1 MNEAPHVIVLGTG
14 GAGFTAAL
22 SAYEAG
28 ARVSLFEKGDQ
39 VGGTTAWSGGMIW
52 IPNNH
57 HEGALGVEDSRD
69 KALTYLMSMSHGLM
83 QQHLVEAFLDHGPE
97 MVAFLEANTP
107 VQFRPIPEFPDYH
120 AEFPGGMPNGGRSL
134 DCPLYSFH
142 ELGEW
147 ADRVTKSPYYPSPH
161 FSIYD
166 TPLGQAKPQ
175 PLAPEELQRRIDGDL
190 RGSGQALVGRLLRA
204 CLDRGIE
211 PKTGHRAVR
220 LLIDGG
226 RVTGVVFETA
236 DGDVEVAADAVVLA
250 TGGFEWDAELLR
262 AFIRGPMTHPLS
274 PKTNTGDGLKM
285 AMRVG
290 AMLGNM
296 REAWWMPV
304 AEVPESDCSTGKTL
318 VAGQRSLPHSI
329 MVNRAGK
336 RFTNE
341 AANYNAIGAAF
352 HDQDVSAFDYKN
364 LPCWLIFDQQYIDRF
379 GFGMISGERGVAPPQ
394 WAMRAESLPELAA
407 RLGIDAEALGAT
419 VDRFNAHCS
428 AGCDP
433 DFGRG
438 DAAHDQ
444 WWGDP
449 GGRGSTAAT
458 LGPIG
463 QGPFFAIEIKS
474 GALGTKG
481 GPQTDANAQVLNIDG
496 GPIAGLYAAGNV
508 MASAMGMTYG
518 GPGGTIAPAMVFGFL
533 AGRHAASVSVK
544 RLEGAV

>member
-1 MNEAPHVIVLGTG
+1 MSKAPHVIVLGTG
-14 GAGFTAAL
+14 GAGLTAAI
-22 SAYEAG
+22 SAHEAG
-28 ARVSLFEKGDQ
+28 ARVSLFEKGEQ

-57 HEGALGVEDSRD
+57 HEATLGVADSRA

-147 ADRVTKSPYYPSPH
+147 AEKVTKSPYYPSPH

-211 PKTGHRAVR
+211 PKTEHRAVR
-220 LLIDGG
+220 LLMDGE
-226 RVTGVVFETA
+226 RVAGVVFETA
-236 DGDVEVAADAVVLA
+236 DGEVEVAADAVVLA
-250 TGGFEWDAELLR
+250 TGGFEWDTDLLR
-262 AFIRGPMTHPLS
+262 AFIRGPLTHPLS

-304 AEVPESDCSTGKTL
+304 AEVPTSDCSMGKTL

-329 MVNRAGK
+329 MVNRAGQ

-352 HDQDVSAFDYKN
+352 HDQDVSAFDYAN

-407 RLGIDAEALGAT
+407 RLGIDPDALDAT
-419 VDRFNAHCS
+419 VERFNAHC
-428 AGCDP
+428 ATGRDP

-449 GGRGSTAAT
+449 DGRGSTAAT

-481 GPQTDANAQVLNIDG
+481 GPQTDVNAQVLSVDG
-496 GPIAGLYAAGNV
+496 GAISGLYAAGNV

-518 GPGGTIAPAMVFGFL
+518 GPGGTIAPGMVFGFL
-533 AGRHAASVSVK
+533 AGRHAATVSAK
-544 RLEGAV
+544 QLEGAA

>member
-1 MNEAPHVIVLGTG
+1 MSKAPHVIVLGTG
-14 GAGFTAAL
+14 GAGLTAAI
-22 SAYEAG
+22 SAHEAG

-57 HEGALGVEDSRD
+57 HEAALGIEDSRA
-69 KALTYLMSMSHGLM
+69 KALAYLMSMSHGLM
-83 QQHLVEAFLDHGPE
+83 QPPLVEAFLDHGPE
-97 MVAFLEANTP
+97 MVAFLEENTP
-107 VQFRPIPEFPDYH
+107 VQFRAIPEFPDYH

-147 ADRVTKSPYYPSPH
+147 ADKVTKSPYYPSPH

-220 LLIDGG
+220 LLMDGG
-226 RVTGVVFETA
+226 RVAGVMFETA
-236 DGDVEVAADAVVLA
+236 DGEVEVAADAVVLA
-250 TGGFEWDAELLR
+250 TGGFEWDADLLR
-262 AFIRGPMTHPLS
+262 AFIRGPLTHPLS

-304 AEVPESDCSTGKTL
+304 AEVPESDCSMGKTL

-329 MVNRAGK
+329 MVNRAGQ

-364 LPCWLIFDQQYIDRF
+364 LPCWLIFDQRYIDRF

-394 WAMRAESLPELAA
+394 WAARAESLPELAA
-407 RLGIDAEALGAT
+407 RLGIDADALEAT
-419 VDRFNAHCS
+419 VARFNGHC
-428 AGCDP
+428 ATGRDP

-449 GGRGSTAAT
+449 DGRGSTAAT

-481 GPQTDANAQVLNIDG
+481 GPQTDANAQVLNVDG
-496 GPIAGLYAAGNV
+496 GTIAGLYAAGNV

-518 GPGGTIAPAMVFGFL
+518 GPGGTIAPGMVFGFL
-533 AGRHAASVSVK
+533 AGRHAARVSAK
-544 RLEGAV
+544 QPEGAA

>member
-1 MNEAPHVIVLGTG
+1 MAEAPHVIVLGTG
-14 GAGFTAAL
+14 GAGFTAAI
-22 SAYEAG
+22 AAHEAG
-28 ARVSLFEKGDQ
+28 ARVSLFEKGEQ

-52 IPNNH
+52 VPNNH
-57 HEGALGVEDSRD
+57 HEATLGVEDSRD

-83 QQHLVEAFLDHGPE
+83 QQPLVEAFLDHGPE

-147 ADRVTKSPYYPSPH
+147 AEKVTLSPYYPMPH

-175 PLAPEELQRRIDGDL
+175 PLTPEELQRRIDGDL

-211 PKTGHRAVR
+211 PQIGHRAVR
-220 LLIDGG
+220 LLMDDD
-226 RVTGVVFETA
+226 RVAGVVFETV
-236 DGDVEVAADAVVLA
+236 DGEVEVGADAVILA
-250 TGGFEWDAELLR
+250 TGGFEWDADLLR

-274 PKTNTGDGLKM
+274 PKTNSGDGLKM

-304 AEVPESDCSTGKTL
+304 AEVPESESSTGKTL

-329 MVNRAGK
+329 MVNRAGE

-364 LPCWLIFDQQYIDRF
+364 LPCWLIFDQQYIDRY

-394 WAMRAESLPELAA
+394 WAMRAESLPELA
-407 RLGIDAEALGAT
+407 
-419 VDRFNAHCS
+419 
-428 AGCDP
+428 
-433 DFGRG
+433 
-438 DAAHDQ
+438 
-444 WWGDP
+444 
-449 GGRGSTAAT
+449 
-458 LGPIG
+458 
-463 QGPFFAIEIKS
+463 
-474 GALGTKG
+474 
-481 GPQTDANAQVLNIDG
+481 
-496 GPIAGLYAAGNV
+496 
-508 MASAMGMTYG
+508 
-518 GPGGTIAPAMVFGFL
+518 
-533 AGRHAASVSVK
+533 K
-544 RLEGAV
+544 RLE

>member
-1 MNEAPHVIVLGTG
+1 MSEAPHVIVLGTG
-14 GAGFTAAL
+14 GAGFTAAI
-22 SAYEAG
+22 AAHEAG

-52 IPNNH
+52 VPNNH
-57 HEGALGVEDSRD
+57 HEATLGVEDSRE

-83 QQHLVEAFLDHGPE
+83 QQHLIEAFLDHGPE
-97 MVAFLEANTP
+97 MVEFLEANTP
-107 VQFRPIPEFPDYH
+107 VPFRPIPEFPDYH
-120 AEFPGGMPNGGRSL
+120 AEFPGGMPQGGRSL
-134 DCPLYSFH
+134 DCPLYSFQ

-147 ADRVTKSPYYPSPH
+147 ADKVTLSPYYPMPY

-175 PLAPEELQRRIDGDL
+175 PLTAEELQRRIDADL

-220 LLIDGG
+220 LLMDEE
-226 RVTGVVFETA
+226 RVAGAAFETP
-236 DGDVEVAADAVVLA
+236 DGPIAVAADAVILA
-250 TGGFEWDAELLR
+250 TGGFEWDKDLLR
-262 AFIRGPMTHPLS
+262 AFLRGPMTHPLS
-274 PKTNTGDGLKM
+274 PQTNSGDGLKM

-304 AEVPESDCSTGKTL
+304 AEVPESESSTGKTL

-352 HDQDVSAFDYKN
+352 HDQDVSAFDYAN
-364 LPCWLIFDQQYIDRF
+364 LPCWLVFDQQYIDRF

-394 WAMRAESLPELAA
+394 WAIRAESLPELAQ
-407 RLGIDAEALGAT
+407 RLGIDANALEAT
-419 VDRFNAHCS
+419 VERFNDHC
-428 AGCDP
+428 ATGRDP

-444 WWGDP
+444 WWGDLD
-449 GGRGSTAAT
+449 GRGSTAAT
-458 LGPIG
+458 LGPVG
-463 QGPFFAIEIKS
+463 KAPFFAVEIKS

-481 GPQTDANAQVLNIDG
+481 GPQTDVNAQVLSVDG

-518 GPGGTIAPAMVFGFL
+518 GPGGTIAPGMVFGYL
-533 AGRHAASVSVK
+533 AGRHAASASE
-544 RLEGAV
+544 RAN

>member
-1 MNEAPHVIVLGTG
+1 MSEAPHVIVLGTG
-14 GAGFTAAL
+14 GAGLTAAI
-22 SAYEAG
+22 SAHEAG

-57 HEGALGVEDSRD
+57 HEATLGVEDSRE

-83 QQHLVEAFLDHGPE
+83 QQPLVEAFLDHGPE

-147 ADRVTKSPYYPSPH
+147 AGKVTLSPYYPMPY

-175 PLAPEELQRRIDGDL
+175 PLTPEELQRRIAGDL

-211 PKTGHRAVR
+211 PKTDHRAVR
-220 LLIDGG
+220 LLMDGD
-226 RVTGVVFETA
+226 RVAGAAFETP
-236 DGDVEVAADAVVLA
+236 DGPIAVAADAVILA
-250 TGGFEWDAELLR
+250 TGGFEWDKDLLR
-262 AFIRGPMTHPLS
+262 AFLRGPMTHPLS
-274 PKTNTGDGLKM
+274 PQTNSGDGLKM

-304 AEVPESDCSTGKTL
+304 AEVPESESATGKTL

-352 HDQDVSAFDYKN
+352 HDQDVSAFDYAN

-379 GFGMISGERGVAPPQ
+379 GFGMISGERGAAPPQ
-394 WAMRAESLPELAA
+394 WAMRAESLPELAT
-407 RLGIDAEALGAT
+407 RLGIDPDALGAT
-419 VDRFNAHCS
+419 VERFNGHC
-428 AGCDP
+428 ATGRDP

-449 GGRGSTAAT
+449 DGRGSTAAT

-463 QGPFFAIEIKS
+463 RGPFFAVEIKS

-481 GPQTDANAQVLNIDG
+481 GPQTDAHAQVLSVDG
-496 GPIAGLYAAGNV
+496 EVIPGLYAAGNV

-518 GPGGTIAPAMVFGFL
+518 GPGGTIAPGMVFGYL
-533 AGRHAASVSVK
+533 AGRHAATVSAK
-544 RLEGAV
+544 QLEGAA

>member
-1 MNEAPHVIVLGTG
+1 MNEAPHVLVLGTG

-22 SAYEAG
+22 SAHRAG

-57 HEGALGVEDSRD
+57 HEADLGVEDSRE

-97 MVAFLEANTP
+97 MVAFLEADTP

-142 ELGEW
+142 ELGDW
-147 ADRVTKSPYYPSPH
+147 AEKVTRSPYYPSPH

-175 PLAPEELQRRIDGDL
+175 PLAPEEMQRRIDADL

-211 PKTGHRAVR
+211 PRTGHRAVR
-220 LLIDGG
+220 LLMDGD
-226 RVTGVVFETA
+226 RVAGAVFETA
-236 DGDVEVAADAVVLA
+236 DGEVEIAADAVVLA
-250 TGGFEWDAELLR
+250 TGGFEWDADLLR
-262 AFIRGPMTHPLS
+262 AFLRGPMTHPLS
-274 PKTNTGDGLKM
+274 PATNTGDGLKM

-304 AEVPESDCSTGKTL
+304 AEVPTSESATGKTL

-352 HDQDVSAFDYKN
+352 HDQDVSAFDYAN

-394 WAMRAESLPELAA
+394 WAMRADSLSDLAV
-407 RLGIDAEALGAT
+407 RLGIDADALGAT
-419 VDRFNAHCS
+419 VERFNTHCAS
-428 AGCDP
+428 GRDP

-449 GGRGSTAAT
+449 DGRGSTAAT

-463 QGPFFAIEIKS
+463 QAPFFAVEIKS

-481 GPQTDANAQVLNIDG
+481 GPQTDANAQVLSVDG
-496 GPIAGLYAAGNV
+496 TPIAGLYAAGNV

-518 GPGGTIAPAMVFGFL
+518 GPGGTIAPGMVFGFL
-533 AGRHAASVSVK
+533 AGRHAATATA
-544 RLEGAV
+544 RQMEGAA

>member
-1 MNEAPHVIVLGTG
+1 MIGSAPHVLVLGSG
-14 GAGFTAAL
+14 GAGLTAAI
-22 SAYEAG
+22 AAHEAG
-28 ARVSLFEKGDQ
+28 ARVSLYEKGDR

-57 HEGALGVEDSRD
+57 HEAALGVEDSRE

-83 QQHLVEAFLDHGPE
+83 QQPLIEAFLDNGPE

-120 AEFPGGMPNGGRSL
+120 AELPGGMPHGGRSL
-134 DCPLYSFH
+134 DCPLFSFD
-142 ELGEW
+142 ELGDW
-147 ADRVTKSPYYPSPH
+147 AEKVTRSPYYPSPH

-166 TPLGQAKPQ
+166 TPLGQAQPQ
-175 PLAPEELQRRIDGDL
+175 PLAPEELQRRIDADL

-211 PKTGHRAVR
+211 PQTGHRAVR
-220 LLIDGG
+220 LLMDDERVGG
-226 RVTGVVFETA
+226 AAFETA
-236 DGDVEVAADAVVLA
+236 DGPVAVASDAVILA
-250 TGGFEWDAELLR
+250 TGGFEWDADLLR
-262 AFIRGPMTHPLS
+262 AFLRGPMTHPLS
-274 PKTNTGDGLKM
+274 PQTNSGDGLKM

-304 AEVPESDCSTGKTL
+304 AEVPSSECSTGKTL

-329 MVNRAGK
+329 MVNRAGR

-352 HDQDVSAFDYKN
+352 HDQDVSAFDYAN
-364 LPCWLIFDQQYIDRF
+364 LPCWLVFDQRYVDRF
-379 GFGMISGERGVAPPQ
+379 GFGMIGGEPGVAPPP
-394 WAMRAESLPELAA
+394 WVMRAENLAELAL
-407 RLGIDAEALGAT
+407 RLEVDAGALEAT
-419 VDRFNAHCS
+419 VERFNDHC
-428 AGCDP
+428 AGGRDP

-449 GGRGSTAAT
+449 DGRGSTAAT

-463 QGPFFAIEIKS
+463 KAPFFAVEIKS

-481 GPQTDANAQVLNIDG
+481 GPQTDVNAQVLSVDG
-496 GPIAGLYAAGNV
+496 VQIPGLYAAGNV

-518 GPGGTIAPAMVFGFL
+518 GPGGTIGPGMVFGFL
-533 AGRHAASVSVK
+533 AGRHAARVSENA
-544 RLEGAV
+544 LAD

>member
-1 MNEAPHVIVLGTG
+1 MSEAPHVIVLGTG
-14 GAGFTAAL
+14 GAGLTAAI
-22 SAYEAG
+22 SAHEAG

-57 HEGALGVEDSRD
+57 HEATLGVEDSRA

-83 QQHLVEAFLDHGPE
+83 QQHLVEAFLDHGPK

-134 DCPLYSFH
+134 DCRLYSFH

-147 ADRVTKSPYYPSPH
+147 ADKVTKSPYYPSPH

-204 CLDRGIE
+204 CLDRRIE
-211 PKTGHRAVR
+211 PQTGHRAVR
-220 LLIDGG
+220 LLTDGD
-226 RVTGVVFETA
+226 RVAGVVFETA
-236 DGDVEVAADAVVLA
+236 DGEVEVAADAVILA
-250 TGGFEWDAELLR
+250 TGGFEWDADLLR
-262 AFIRGPMTHPLS
+262 AFIRGPLTHPLS

-304 AEVPESDCSTGKTL
+304 AEVPESDCSMGKTL

-352 HDQDVSAFDYKN
+352 HDQDVSAFDYAN

-394 WAMRAESLPELAA
+394 WAMRAESLPELAG
-407 RLGIDAEALGAT
+407 RLGIDPDALDAT
-419 VDRFNAHCS
+419 VERFNGHC
-428 AGCDP
+428 ATGHDP

-449 GGRGSTAAT
+449 AGRGSTAAT

-481 GPQTDANAQVLNIDG
+481 GPQTDVNAQVLSVDG
-496 GPIAGLYAAGNV
+496 GAISGLYAAGNV

-518 GPGGTIAPAMVFGFL
+518 GPGGTIAPGMVFGFL
-533 AGRHAASVSVK
+533 AGRHAATPSTK
-544 RLEGAV
+544 QLEGAA

>member
-1 MNEAPHVIVLGTG
+1 MAEAPHVIVLGTG
-14 GAGFTAAL
+14 GAGFTAAI
-22 SAYEAG
+22 SAHEAG

-52 IPNNH
+52 VPNNH
-57 HEGALGVEDSRD
+57 HEATLGVEDSRE

-83 QQHLVEAFLDHGPE
+83 QQPLVEAFLDHGPE

-107 VQFRPIPEFPDYH
+107 VQFRSIPEFPDYH

-147 ADRVTKSPYYPSPH
+147 AEKVTLSPYYPMPY

-175 PLAPEELQRRIDGDL
+175 PLTPEELQRRIDGDL

-211 PKTGHRAVR
+211 PQTGHRAVR
-220 LLIDGG
+220 LLMDGE
-226 RVTGVVFETA
+226 RVAGVVFETA
-236 DGDVEVAADAVVLA
+236 AGEVEVAADAVVLA
-250 TGGFEWDAELLR
+250 TGGFEWDADLLR

-274 PKTNTGDGLKM
+274 PKTNSGDGLKM

-304 AEVPESDCSTGKTL
+304 AEVPENESATGRTL

-329 MVNRAGK
+329 MVNRAGE

-394 WAMRAESLPELAA
+394 WAMRAESLSELAK
-407 RLGIDAEALGAT
+407 RLEIDPDALDAT
-419 VDRFNAHCS
+419 VERFNGHC
-428 AGCDP
+428 ATGRDP

-449 GGRGSTAAT
+449 DGRGSTAAT

-463 QGPFFAIEIKS
+463 QGPFFAVEIKS

-481 GPQTDANAQVLNIDG
+481 GPQTDVHGQVLSVDG
-496 GPIAGLYAAGNV
+496 GPISGLYAAGNV

-518 GPGGTIAPAMVFGFL
+518 GPGGTIAPGMVFGFL
-533 AGRHAASVSVK
+533 AGRHAATVSAK
-544 RLEGAV
+544 QLEGVA

>member
-14 GAGFTAAL
+14 GAGFTAAI
-22 SAYEAG
+22 AAHEAG
-28 ARVSLFEKGDQ
+28 ARVSLFEKGEQ

-52 IPNNH
+52 VPNNH
-57 HEGALGVEDSRD
+57 HEATLGVEDSRD

-83 QQHLVEAFLDHGPE
+83 QQPLVEAFLDHGPE

-134 DCPLYSFH
+134 DCPLFSFH

-147 ADRVTKSPYYPSPH
+147 AEKVTLSPYYPMPY

-175 PLAPEELQRRIDGDL
+175 PLTPEELQRRIDGDL

-204 CLDRGIE
+204 CLDRRIE
-211 PKTGHRAVR
+211 PQTGHRAVR
-220 LLIDGG
+220 LLMDGE
-226 RVTGVVFETA
+226 RVVGVLFETA
-236 DGDVEVAADAVVLA
+236 DGEVEVAADAVILA
-250 TGGFEWDAELLR
+250 TGGFEWDADLLR

-304 AEVPESDCSTGKTL
+304 AEVPESESSTGKTL

-329 MVNRAGK
+329 MVNRAGE

-394 WAMRAESLPELAA
+394 WAMRAESLSELAA
-407 RLGIDAEALGAT
+407 RLEIDPDALETT
-419 VDRFNAHCS
+419 VERFNGHC
-428 AGCDP
+428 ATGRDP

-449 GGRGSTAAT
+449 DGRGSTAAT

-463 QGPFFAIEIKS
+463 QGPFFAVEIKS

-481 GPQTDANAQVLNIDG
+481 GPQTDVHGQVLSVDG
-496 GPIAGLYAAGNV
+496 GPIVGLYAAGNV

-518 GPGGTIAPAMVFGFL
+518 GPGGTIAPGMVFGFL
-533 AGRHAASVSVK
+533 AGRHAATVSAK
-544 RLEGAV
+544 QLEGVA

>member
-1 MNEAPHVIVLGTG
+1 MSDAPHVIVLGTG
-14 GAGFTAAL
+14 GAGFTAAI
-22 SAYEAG
+22 SAHEAG

-57 HEGALGVEDSRD
+57 HEATLGVEDSRA

-97 MVAFLEANTP
+97 MVAFLEATTP

-147 ADRVTKSPYYPSPH
+147 ADKVTLSPYYPMPY

-175 PLAPEELQRRIDGDL
+175 PLTPEELQRRIDGDL

-211 PKTGHRAVR
+211 PQTGHRAVR
-220 LLIDGG
+220 LMMEND
-226 RVTGVVFETA
+226 RVAGAVFETA
-236 DGDVEVAADAVVLA
+236 DGEVEIAADAVILA
-250 TGGFEWDAELLR
+250 TGGFEWDKDLLR
-262 AFIRGPMTHPLS
+262 AFLRGPMTHPLS

-304 AEVPESDCSTGKTL
+304 AEVPESESSTGKTL

-352 HDQDVSAFDYKN
+352 HDQDVSAFDYAN

-407 RLGIDAEALGAT
+407 RLGIDADALDAT
-419 VDRFNAHCS
+419 VERFNTHC
-428 AGCDP
+428 ATGRDP

-449 GGRGSTAAT
+449 DGRGSTAAT
-458 LGPIG
+458 LGSIG
-463 QGPFFAIEIKS
+463 KGPFFAVEIKS

-481 GPQTDANAQVLNIDG
+481 GPQTDVNAQVLSVDG
-496 GPIAGLYAAGNV
+496 GPIPGLYAAGNV

-518 GPGGTIAPAMVFGFL
+518 GPGGTIAPGMVFGYL
-533 AGRHAASVSVK
+533 AGRHAA
-544 RLEGAV
+544 GATERTN